1 MGWFY
6 VRLHQLEKIAEKVQ
20 ICRNCKLCETRI
32 NAVPGK
38 GNFDADVIFV
48 GEAPGRSEDARGEP
62 FVGAAGKRLDSIL
75 EDTGINRND
84 VYITNIVKCRP
95 PNNRIPSKEEE
106 MACINFIT
114 QEIEIVNPKI
124 ICVMGNTAYSTL
136 LGGKE
141 ITKNHG
147 KIIEKDGKVFFVTFH
162 PAATIYNQKLIG
174 EIRNDFKKLAK
185 FLKDKNEIKQF
196 EARRCDFCMAKTKHE
211 IVVMPKIITRKRRWL
226 FKCTECNHER
236 WLQPYRT
243 VAESLY

>member
-1 MGWFY
+1 
-6 VRLHQLEKIAEKVQ
+6 LHQLEKIAKKVQ
-20 ICRNCKLCETRI
+20 SCKNCKLCETRI

-38 GNFDADVIFV
+38 GNFNADVIFV
-48 GEAPGRSEDARGEP
+48 GEAPGRNEDAHGEP

-75 EDTGINRND
+75 QDTGINRKD

-95 PNNRIPSKEEE
+95 PKNRVPSKEEE
-106 MACINFIT
+106 IACNNFIN
-114 QEIEIVNPKI
+114 QEINIINPKV
-124 ICVMGNTAYSTL
+124 ICVMGNTAFGTL

-147 KIIEKDGKVFFVTFH
+147 KIIEKDGKKFFVTFH
-162 PAATIYNQKLIG
+162 PAATIYNQKLIN
-174 EIRNDFKKLAK
+174 ELKKDFKKLAG
-185 FLKDKNEIKQF
+185 FLENENQVKQF
-196 EARRCDFCMAKTKHE
+196 EERRCDFCMAKTKHE
-211 IVVMPKIITRKRRWL
+211 VVIMPKVVTRKRRWL